1 MGRNAKSSGINSI
14 KIDDVAVT
22 DSQQI
27 CELMNSHFTSVG
39 TKLASLSN
47 SDYSFVDYL
56 KSVD

>member
-14 KIDDVAVT
+14 KIDNVAVT

-27 CELMNSHFTSVG
+27 CKLMNSHFISVG
-39 TKLASLSN
+39 TKLASSLPN

-56 KSVD
+56 K